1 MWYWSIYLVN
11 KYFFKRKKSTMIK
24 YIQFYCDFSNAMISC
39 VGRTFFTSVSVWDSL
54 LLSNFSIPTCKKS
67 KCRLVDSR
75 NLFGQISK
83 PCFTLNLMCSISCSM
98 SFDDGSEFFSAV
110 SAGRRQV
117 LSKSL
122 TAVRLESLASSTWG
136 MEGGE
141 AGFLVFTAR
150 SFSASKLSTPW
161 SRPWIVF
168 SVWISSAPGK
178 MSFSFV
184 SACLS
189 SSLLNA
195 SIPAR

>member
-11 KYFFKRKKSTMIK
+11 KYFFKRKKVRWWN
-24 YIQFYCDFSNAMISC
+24 IQYNFT
-39 VGRTFFTSVSVWDSL
+39 VTFLMQWFPVSVEHS
-54 LLSNFSIPTCKKS
+54 SPA
-67 KCRLVDSR
+67 CRCETACFYRTSQFQPVRKVKVDSR
-75 NLFGQISK
+75 NLFGQISN

-98 SFDDGSEFFSAV
+98 SFDDGSEFFSEV
-110 SAGRRQV
+110 SAGLRQV

-122 TAVRLESLASSTWG
+122 TAVRLESLASSTWR
-136 MEGGE
+136 MEEGE
-141 AGFLVFTAR
+141 AGCLVFTAR

-195 SIPAR
+195 SIPTR